1 MKRTIDYKNYD
12 ALRVSVKERHV
23 DELISAYRAFGW
35 SPTEMKGDEVYD
47 DVIDMSFVRP
57 HNVANKDE
65 LQYLQVCAEMEI
77 NKRDKLSRK
86 KHSRSST
93 VGLALGA
100 MGVALVVLGVYLAI
114 VGTALYLV
122 FGIAIGVLGCVACV
136 LCPIVTKKF
145 VREEKIEFARRYK
158 ESVKKSEAILA
169 SAARLNGG
177 ADDDE

>member
-35 SPTEMKGDEVYD
+35 APTEMKGDEVYD

-57 HNVANKDE
+57 HNVENKDD

-86 KHSRSST
+86 KHSRSSS
-93 VGLALGA
+93 VGLVLGIS
-100 MGVALVVLGVYLAI
+100 GVALI
-114 VGTALYLV
+114 V
-122 FGIAIGVLGCVACV
+122 FGIYLALVGSALYVVSGAALGVLGCVACV
-136 LCPIVTKKF
+136 FCPILTKKF

-158 ESVKKSEAILA
+158 ESLKKSEEILKK
-169 SAARLNGG
+169 AAELNGG
-177 ADDDE
+177 AKV